1 MRILCV
7 DDERYPLEDLVEICK
22 SLPEAESV
30 AGFTRATEALEY
42 AEGNRVDL
50 AFLDIEMRGINGIT
64 LAEKLRALQPK
75 ICIVFTTGYT
85 EYALEAFSVHA
96 NGYLTKPIR
105 REKIVGELAIL
116 FPQSDRLRLRC
127 FGEFEVLYHDKPV
140 PFKHQ
145 KTKEVLA
152 YLTDC
157 RGSAR
162 TSRDIM
168 AVIWEEDNANYLRLL
183 RKELLDTLAS
193 LGCADAVVRSGNSLA
208 VNVKAVDCDYYD
220 FLAGNGG
227 KVYGGEYMNQYS
239 WAESTH
245 AALLQRG
252 AKEKPDK

>member
-22 SLPEAESV
+22 SFREAESV
-30 AGFTRATEALEY
+30 VGFTRATEALEY

-85 EYALEAFSVHA
+85 EYALEAFSIHA

-105 REKIVGELAIL
+105 REKIAEELALL
-116 FPQSDRLRLRC
+116 FPQSDRLCLRC
-127 FGEFEVLYHDKPV
+127 FGEFEVLYRDKPV
-140 PFKHQ
+140 PFKHR

-157 RGSAR
+157 CGGAC

-168 AVIWEEDNANYLRLL
+168 AAIWEEDNANYMRLL

-193 LGCADAVVRSGNSLA
+193 LGCADALVKSGNSLA
-208 VNVKAVDCDYYD
+208 VDPKAVDCDYYD
-220 FLAGNGG
+220 FLWGDGG
-227 KVYGGEYMNQYS
+227 EPYGGAYMKQYS

-245 AALLQRG
+245 ASLLRRG
-252 AKEKPDK
+252 AKENPDK